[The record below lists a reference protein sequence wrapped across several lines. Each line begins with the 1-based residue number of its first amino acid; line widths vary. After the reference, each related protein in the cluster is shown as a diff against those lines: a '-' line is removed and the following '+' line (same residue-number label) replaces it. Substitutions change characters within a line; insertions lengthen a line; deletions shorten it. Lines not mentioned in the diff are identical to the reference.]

1 MKKLLVLVMLTI
13 SLMSFSQ
20 NNNNL
25 VINDTLNPIISV
37 SVFNQSGTRLEYY
50 QNISTYDDVSF
61 DFFLRNARGY
71 YYILVERENGTI
83 VKRILI

>member
-37 SVFNQSGTRLEYY
+37 SVFNQSGTRLEHY
-50 QNISTYDDVSF
+50 QNVSTYDDVSF
-61 DFFLRNARGY
+61 DFFLLNARGY
-71 YYILVERENGTI
+71 YYILVERKNGTI
-83 VKRILI
+83 VKIILI